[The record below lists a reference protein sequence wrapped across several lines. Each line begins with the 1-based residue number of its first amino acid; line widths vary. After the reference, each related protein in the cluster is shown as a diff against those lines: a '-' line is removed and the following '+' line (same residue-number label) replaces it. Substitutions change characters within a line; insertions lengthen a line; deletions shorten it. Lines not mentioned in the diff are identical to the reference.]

1 MIKKTYQGL
10 DVASRAPALLPYCP
24 AAVLLPLPLF
34 LWHSTRRGGGG
45 GLCRVNVVV
54 VAV

>member
-1 MIKKTYQGL
+1 MIIKTYQGL
-10 DVASRAPALLPYCP
+10 NVVSRAPALL
-24 AAVLLPLPLF
+24 LLLLF
-34 LWHSTRRGGGG
+34 LCHSTRRGGGG